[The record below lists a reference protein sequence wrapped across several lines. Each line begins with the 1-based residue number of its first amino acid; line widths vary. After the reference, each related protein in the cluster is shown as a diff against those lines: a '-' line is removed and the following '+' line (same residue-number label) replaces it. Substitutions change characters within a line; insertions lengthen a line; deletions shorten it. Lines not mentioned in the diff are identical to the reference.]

1 MCNSALGLQMHLRLN
16 YLSIYLKSKDVST
29 AQQSFS
35 CAYIISCKN
44 ANDMQTKTL
53 KYLPRNNTRNCG
65 KNEKKCSGEKN
76 NIKSE
81 SI

>member
-1 MCNSALGLQMHLRLN
+1 M
-16 YLSIYLKSKDVST
+16 T

-44 ANDMQTKTL
+44 ANDMLTKTL

-65 KNEKKCSGEKN
+65 KNEKKRSGEKN

>member
-1 MCNSALGLQMHLRLN
+1 
-16 YLSIYLKSKDVST
+16 
-29 AQQSFS
+29 
-35 CAYIISCKN
+35 
-44 ANDMQTKTL
+44 MQTKTL

-65 KNEKKCSGEKN
+65 KNEKNAQAKKN